1 MPAFSTHYIF
11 ALEMMEELK
20 HIADFSLNEN
30 AVSAGTQG
38 PDIFFFH
45 RAFPWQPGKPLRK
58 LGSALHRAKPARIMD
73 RLYEYC
79 ASSRNPDIAKSYAF
93 GFILHY
99 ALDRNCHPYVYYL
112 QNKITDRSIGF
123 NPHSAHNVIEHSIDS
138 VMINRHFGLK
148 NPRLFETDNAL
159 SLTDRELCEI
169 SEEISFSAEISAT
182 DAKKAISDMKN
193 MQRLLLDKT
202 GKKEKIITLLENAAA
217 PFTNHFMLSAYFRTD
232 NLEKAEKYVNIKNGT
247 WNSPFDCKVHNESF
261 FDLFKL
267 SKADA
272 SEMLIKWQSGTD
284 GAELTDNLSFLT
296 GVEVK

>member
-99 ALDRNCHPYVYYL
+99 ALE
-112 QNKITDRSIGF
+112 IGR
-123 NPHSAHNVIEHSIDS
+123 AHV
-138 VMINRHFGLK
+138 
-148 NPRLFETDNAL
+148 
-159 SLTDRELCEI
+159 
-169 SEEISFSAEISAT
+169 
-182 DAKKAISDMKN
+182 
-193 MQRLLLDKT
+193 
-202 GKKEKIITLLENAAA
+202 
-217 PFTNHFMLSAYFRTD
+217 
-232 NLEKAEKYVNIKNGT
+232 
-247 WNSPFDCKVHNESF
+247 
-261 FDLFKL
+261 
-267 SKADA
+267 
-272 SEMLIKWQSGTD
+272 
-284 GAELTDNLSFLT
+284 
-296 GVEVK
+296 